1 MTARIVLH
9 QTILVAV
16 TILSEYRMKKKKK
29 KKKKKNAYWNLK
41 QSQGT
46 CRRKGYPIKNTR
58 NFFGHDF
65 KRPKDEDLPVW
76 RHVCKL
82 SMTESNKAVRTGGRY
97 CVAVAPNNRSC
108 QNRSYTPGGKMHQF
122 SIWTAS

>member
-16 TILSEYRMKKKKK
+16 TILSGYRMKK

-46 CRRKGYPIKNTR
+46 CIRKGYPIKNTR

-65 KRPKDEDLPVW
+65 KRPKDEDSSLKNGLLRAQPKG
-76 RHVCKL
+76 HVIYLCDV
-82 SMTESNKAVRTGGRY
+82 TFAN
-97 CVAVAPNNRSC
+97 
-108 QNRSYTPGGKMHQF
+108 
-122 SIWTAS
+122 